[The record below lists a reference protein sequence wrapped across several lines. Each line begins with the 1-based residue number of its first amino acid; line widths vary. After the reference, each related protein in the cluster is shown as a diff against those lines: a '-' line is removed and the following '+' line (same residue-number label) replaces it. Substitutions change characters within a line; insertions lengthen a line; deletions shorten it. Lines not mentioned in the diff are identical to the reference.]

1 MEDIKLYL
9 FISSRWLEDLM
20 QVTMYKWDWI
30 TEGEAL
36 LQSIS
41 IERKQLYEKGTTA
54 MEFLINKEV

>member
-36 LQSIS
+36 LQSAS
-41 IERKQLYEKGTTA
+41 IERKQLYER
-54 MEFLINKEV
+54 EQQPWNF